1 MLSTTYDRQVPV
13 TLHMSHRNILRP
25 DVAGAII
32 TLVGERRQRESKGKQ
47 VKLTIESN
55 GYGSDK
61 GTLTFDRDYST
72 VLVTA
77 EDSSGQQI
85 SVKVTRTDL
94 LNVAHTLIGSEYR
107 RVD

>member
-1 MLSTTYDRQVPV
+1 
-13 TLHMSHRNILRP
+13 MSL
-25 DVAGAII
+25 
-32 TLVGERRQRESKGKQ
+32 LVRDASERERGKQ